1 MEKEWVD
8 ELILIMVINAIRIN
22 KIVKIVKLFSG

>member
-8 ELILIMVINAIRIN
+8 ELILMIVINAIRIN
-22 KIVKIVKLFSG
+22 IIVKIVKLFNG